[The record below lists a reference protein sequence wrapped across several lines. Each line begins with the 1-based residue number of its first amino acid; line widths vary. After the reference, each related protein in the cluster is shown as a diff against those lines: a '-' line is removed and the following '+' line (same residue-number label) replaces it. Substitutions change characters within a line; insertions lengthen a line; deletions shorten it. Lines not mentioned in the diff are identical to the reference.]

1 MMGNAMNRLRR
12 LFRQPRHLL
21 VNITCPHGQFVPA
34 TYPVGD
40 SGHRLSCD
48 DCGFKVRLSWI
59 P

>member
-1 MMGNAMNRLRR
+1 MNRLRR